1 MSYNKYM
8 KIKQRTIGLT
18 DFERDA
24 VQHFAESWH
33 EGFSVSLRRIIREF
47 KSIKDAEENIL
58 PKGSD
63 DSRQL
68 SLNLWND

>member
-1 MSYNKYM
+1 M

-47 KSIKDAEENIL
+47 KMMKDAEEKSSSN
-58 PKGSD
+58 KTND

>member
-1 MSYNKYM
+1 M

-24 VQHFAESWH
+24 VEHFAESH

-47 KSIKDAEENIL
+47 KSIKDAEENSL
-58 PKGSD
+58 LKGSD

>member
-1 MSYNKYM
+1 M

-47 KSIKDAEENIL
+47 KMMKDAEENSL